1 LTLPHHSHIVTRFF
15 GRGPRPQEA
24 CMSARARQK
33 ATKRKT
39 AKKAASET
47 AKTKR
52 KKVVKKKA
60 TKKKTVKKAAKKKKV
75 VKEKIVKK
83 TTAKKPAKPAPKPVV
98 KKKPPSA
105 EDKKARAQARAAER
119 KFLRESKARLLSRRA
134 ALVEAYH
141 SAKGNTKASTA
152 GGTEDYIDYAVSSSE
167 RDFSLSMTELERK
180 KLLLVEEALSRIRR
194 REYGHCL
201 NCAVAI
207 PQRRLEVEAWA
218 RYCISCQEL
227 DDMGQLE
234 EPVFDTDDDAGSDDE
249 ADKPSK
255 DDREEEDTA

>member
-1 LTLPHHSHIVTRFF
+1 
-15 GRGPRPQEA
+15 
-24 CMSARARQK
+24 MSARARKK
-33 ATKRKT
+33 ATKKTT
-39 AKKAASET
+39 AKKAAAKT

-60 TKKKTVKKAAKKKKV
+60 RKKSAAKKTATKKKTVKKATKKKKV
-75 VKEKIVKK
+75 VKKKIVKK

-98 KKKPPSA
+98 KKKPLSA
-105 EDKKARAQARAAER
+105 EDKKARARERAAER

-134 ALVEAYH
+134 TLVEAYH

-152 GGTEDYIDYAVSSSE
+152 GGTEDYIDYAVSSYE
-167 RDFSLSMTELERK
+167 RDFSLSLTELERK
-180 KLLLVEEALSRIRR
+180 QLLLVEEALSRIRR
-194 REYGHCL
+194 REYGRCL

-234 EPVFDTDDDAGSDDE
+234 EPVFDTDDE
-249 ADKPSK
+249 ADKPTK
-255 DDREEEDTA
+255 DDREEEDTS